1 MINPKKSLS
10 QNFLID
16 KNISNKIIDHINVK
30 NKKVLEIG
38 PGYGFLT
45 DNILERNPKKIFL
58 VEKDYNLIKFLSEK
72 YKNNKKIKIIGDDI
86 LKTNLENFKNLII
99 VSNLPYN
106 ISSKVILYLLK
117 FNKNI
122 DEMLFMIQKEMSI
135 KFDYNIPKMN
145 KYKFLTKISSDYTRC
160 FDVSSKVFFPKPKVK
175 SSIVRFKLKNKEIN
189 FEKAYYFSSKI
200 FKNIRKKINNN
211 IKLNS
216 KNKLLEK
223 RVDQLSVN
231 ELLKIYNL
239 F

>member
-211 IKLNS
+211 IKTNS
-216 KNKLLEK
+216 YNKLMNK
-223 RVDQLSVN
+223 RVNQLN
-231 ELLKIYNL
+231 IDELLTIYNS